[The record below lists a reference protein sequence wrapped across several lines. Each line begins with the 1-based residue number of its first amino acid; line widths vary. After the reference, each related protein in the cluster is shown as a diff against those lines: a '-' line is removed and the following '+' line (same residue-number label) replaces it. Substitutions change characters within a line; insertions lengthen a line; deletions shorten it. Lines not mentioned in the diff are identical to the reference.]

1 MIIVRTASDNSCG
14 GGLGRRL
21 EVWYAPPPTS
31 NEQEKTVDNG
41 RLCAHLCSPWQPFLP
56 PSVDEHTTT
65 MILGAHQSFIQLCGS
80 LGMTAP
86 RDAFLTSLCKAC
98 LPPKH
103 AMNLIAQ
110 RGSRTSSA
118 AHYEGTESGGEGRQ
132 TSRVSESG
140 AKKRLNFLE
149 GVTGGGGVGS
159 EGVGRGGGGGGSTP
173 VLHRAAGGGTLPV
186 GGTPGK
192 EQPSGLVRERER
204 GGRESLSCTQ
214 TYTCLL
220 LPTHM
225 HPPLTPSHMH

>member
-1 MIIVRTASDNSCG
+1 M
-14 GGLGRRL
+14 
-21 EVWYAPPPTS
+21 
-31 NEQEKTVDNG
+31 
-41 RLCAHLCSPWQPFLP
+41 CSRVLRCVSLYYYLRNHGNHPFLP
-56 PSVDEHTTT
+56 CSVDEHTTI

-110 RGSRTSSA
+110 RGGRTSSV

-132 TSRVSESG
+132 LSRLSESG
-140 AKKRLNFLE
+140 AKKRLNFSE

-159 EGVGRGGGGGGSTP
+159 EGVGRGSGGGSTP
-173 VLHRAAGGGTLPV
+173 VLHRAAGSGTLPV
-186 GGTPGK
+186 GGTPGR
-192 EQPSGLVRERER
+192 EQPSGLVRMRERER
-204 GGRESLSCTQ
+204 EEIKKARLLCTHK
-214 TYTCLL
+214 L

-225 HPPLTPSHMH
+225 HTHTHTHTHTHARAH